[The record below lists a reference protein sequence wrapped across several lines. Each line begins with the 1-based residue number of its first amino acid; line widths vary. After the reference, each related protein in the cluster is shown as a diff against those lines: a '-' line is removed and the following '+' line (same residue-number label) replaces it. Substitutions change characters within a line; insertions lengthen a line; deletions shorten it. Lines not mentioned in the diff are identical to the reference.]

1 MPALRIPENDRAGLS
16 LLRAMPS
23 EAFAAF
29 LAALERSPQVIAEIP
44 GVSPDDAR
52 LAIDAL
58 KSMYQARTYNDVPL
72 DEFISDVCES
82 LTEYK
87 VLKPGDEPLLRE
99 RLARL
104 LDIESLNISAKALVL
119 RTDYPYTFCG
129 VRIFTDIRPVFGQD
143 ASAVPPAMV
152 LTHTLKLE
160 YHGALGHLHE
170 LYVALRADDI
180 AELRE
185 ALDRAE
191 IKVKSLEAM
200 LKPLGTKLID
210 PLAD

>member
-1 MPALRIPENDRAGLS
+1 LPALRIPENDRVGLA
-16 LLRAMPS
+16 LLRDMPS
-23 EAFAAF
+23 ESFAAF
-29 LAALERSPQVIAEIP
+29 LAALERSPEAIADIP

-58 KSMYQARTYNDVPL
+58 KSMYQARTYNDVPI

-82 LTEYK
+82 LTESK
-87 VLKPGDEPLLRE
+87 VLESGDEPLLRE

-104 LDIESLNISAKALVL
+104 LDIESLSISAKALVL
-119 RTDYPYTFCG
+119 RTDYPYIYCAA
-129 VRIFTDIRPVFGQD
+129 RIFTDIRPVFGED
-143 ASAVPPAMV
+143 ASETPPAMV
-152 LTHTLKLE
+152 LAHTLKLE

-185 ALDRAE
+185 ILKRADT
-191 IKVKSLEAM
+191 KAKTLESM
-200 LKPLGTKLID
+200 LKPLETKLID

>member
-1 MPALRIPENDRAGLS
+1 
-16 LLRAMPS
+16 MPS